1 MAKMNW
7 ADHNRRERLQQS
19 ATREEQYEAGLHNER
34 QGHDLQGESEVAIAL
49 WRYTGT
55 DPVLTELKQQ
65 SLATGGKLTI
75 RQIKAGRIALETFRA
90 DVGENLANKPTES
103 HRAPRQHRSGNSLP
117 ARREL
122 LAKLGLD
129 QEAEQLTK
137 LLHRYTGTDSFLVSI
152 RQQAERGGAGWLPSP
167 AQINCLKGARLSTEL
182 SLQAWARD
190 ATADRDT
197 KGSALSR

>member
-19 ATREEQYEAGLHNER
+19 AARQEQYEADLHNKR
-34 QGHDLQGESEVAIAL
+34 QEPALPGQSELAIAL

-65 SLATGGKLTI
+65 SLTTGGKLTI
-75 RQIKAGRIALETFRA
+75 RQIKAGRIALEALRT
-90 DVGENLANKPTES
+90 DVGENLANKPTER
-103 HRAPRQHRSGNSLP
+103 HRAHRRHRSGNSMR

-167 AQINCLKGARLSTEL
+167 AQMDCLQGARLSTEL
-182 SLQAWARD
+182 SLHAWA
-190 ATADRDT
+190 
-197 KGSALSR
+197 